1 MSVVI
6 EENPGGDGNTPK
18 VTPAG
23 GGNPG
28 GELAKTFTQAELDG
42 IVNDRLTR
50 ERKKYDG
57 FDDLKRKAGEFDK
70 LADAQKSESER
81 LTGQITDL
89 TGQLTQAQQRERSY
103 ALRDAIEETIN
114 AADFVH
120 APRVSTG
127 RLIRLLDL
135 GDDDWD
141 GEQPRNVK
149 ALLVKLQKAEPDL
162 FVAKSR
168 RTGSADAG
176 EGGRET
182 IAVSMN
188 DRIRAAAGRG
198 HS

>member
-28 GELAKTFTQAELDG
+28 GEPAKTFTQAELDG

-70 LADAQKSESER
+70 LADAQKSEAER

-103 ALRDAIEETIN
+103 ALRDAIEDAVGGEKLTLAAPIGRVLLLIDGEAVEWSEDGKPKN
-114 AADFVH
+114 AAAILKGLVRTDPYLFAARR
-120 APRVSTG
+120 APIGDGGAG
-127 RLIRLLDL
+127 R
-135 GDDDWD
+135 
-141 GEQPRNVK
+141 
-149 ALLVKLQKAEPDL
+149 
-162 FVAKSR
+162 
-168 RTGSADAG
+168 
-176 EGGRET
+176 EGG
-182 IAVSMN
+182 VGGNVN
-188 DRIRAAAGRG
+188 DMIRRAAGRA
-198 HS
+198 